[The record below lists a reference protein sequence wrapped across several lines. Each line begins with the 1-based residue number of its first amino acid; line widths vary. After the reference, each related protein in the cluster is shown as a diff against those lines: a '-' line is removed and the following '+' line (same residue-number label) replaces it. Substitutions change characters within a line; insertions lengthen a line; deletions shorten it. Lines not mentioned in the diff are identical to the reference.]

1 MDRHNR
7 DATVTM
13 ASEVTPKG
21 VTVLMLVGVGLLDT
35 QHRLAPWPPGLHSYS
50 ATTHNFWPSPS
61 FLRFLLHGWPSQ
73 ELKGELQQYGRR
85 KEELSV
91 LDGCVLWGARVV
103 APPPGREQVVAR
115 PLLLPTA
122 HTHPAH
128 STPPFSSSTAATLP
142 SALERANLGARI
154 F

>member
-1 MDRHNR
+1 MCWTGVCCGEQEWSRHHLEESRWSRNCTR
-7 DATVTM
+7 HIHESSHLGQDC
-13 ASEVTPKG
+13 
-21 VTVLMLVGVGLLDT
+21 VLVSPHSDL
-35 QHRLAPWPPGLHSYS
+35 PWPPGLHPYS

-61 FLRFLLHGWPSQ
+61 LVQ
-73 ELKGELQQYGRR
+73 C
-85 KEELSV
+85 
-91 LDGCVLWGARVV
+91 LDVSHAVPG
-103 APPPGREQVVAR
+103 PPALFQVVAR